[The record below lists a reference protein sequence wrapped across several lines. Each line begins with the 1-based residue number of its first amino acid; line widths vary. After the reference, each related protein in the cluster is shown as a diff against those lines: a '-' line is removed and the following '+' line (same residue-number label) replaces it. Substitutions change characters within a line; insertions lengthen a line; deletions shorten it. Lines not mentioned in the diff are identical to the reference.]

1 MDSIDGVNR
10 NDASQLF
17 NRLGDTEFTSLHVES
32 FSTRSDEQCDG
43 ERDKASDEKGSD
55 PQRSSAIQ
63 IGCSN
68 ETD

>member
-43 ERDKASDEKGSD
+43 ERDKASDEKGSENDEVLSD
-55 PQRSSAIQ
+55 P
-63 IGCSN
+63 N
-68 ETD
+68 WMLK